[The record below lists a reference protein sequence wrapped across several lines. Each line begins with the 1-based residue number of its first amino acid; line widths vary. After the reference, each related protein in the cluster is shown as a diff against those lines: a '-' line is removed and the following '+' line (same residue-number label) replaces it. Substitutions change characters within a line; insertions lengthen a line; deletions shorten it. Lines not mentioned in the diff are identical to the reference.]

1 MNESEIFRHGQAI
14 ARELMKASPHITVVI
29 TDEGVKICED
39 VSFEPND
46 SNADIQR

>member
-1 MNESEIFRHGQAI
+1 MNESEILRHGQAI

-39 VSFEPND
+39 VSFKPND
-46 SNADIQR
+46 SNAECQR

>member
-29 TDEGVKICED
+29 TDEDVKICED
-39 VSFEPND
+39 VSFEPNKE
-46 SNADIQR
+46 NGYPNE